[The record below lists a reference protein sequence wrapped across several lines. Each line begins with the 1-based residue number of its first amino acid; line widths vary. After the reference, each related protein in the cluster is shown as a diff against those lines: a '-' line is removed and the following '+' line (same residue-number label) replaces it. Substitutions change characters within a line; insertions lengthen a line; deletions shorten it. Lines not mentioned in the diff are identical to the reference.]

1 MENKFNG
8 NINHKITKKILKGK
22 VVLEKRYFD
31 NTEQLNR
38 FNRELKFYEFCSK
51 KNIINVPKLYEFSN
65 NSLIIEYIEG
75 SIISN
80 VNDNNLNLFSDFI
93 SKLNNPFKKYLVD
106 DLPIAGEAILESK
119 DLINNLEK
127 RIEQVGLKG
136 KYHPPK
142 FEYIANSIL
151 KDAIKVNHD
160 IGSIIANPSDY
171 GVHNSIFYLEKIYFF
186 DFEYSGRDS
195 LLKCIMDFVLH
206 PANNINI
213 SNIDKIIQSFS
224 LAVGK
229 NNFKIL
235 NITKKCFFLW
245 WVLRL
250 LNSNSDN
257 NIDEK
262 IKSDLIGQSDRLSF
276 INQRLQNIDKFLN
289 YMK

>member
-1 MENKFNG
+1 MENKFHG
-8 NINHKITKKILKGK
+8 NINHKITKKILRGK
-22 VVLEKRYFD
+22 IVLEKRYFD

-51 KNIINVPKLYEFSN
+51 NNIINVPKLYEFSD

-75 SIISN
+75 LSIPN
-80 VNDNNLNLFSDFI
+80 VNDNNLIFFSDFI
-93 SKLNNPFKKYLVD
+93 AKLNNPNKKSLVE
-106 DLPIAGEAILESK
+106 DLPIAGEAVLESK
-119 DLINNLEK
+119 DLLINLEK
-127 RIEQVGLKG
+127 RIEQVGLQG

-151 KDAIKVNHD
+151 KNAIKVNHD
-160 IGSIIANPSDY
+160 IGSIIANPSDF
-171 GVHNSIFYLEKIYFF
+171 GVHNSLLYLEKIYFF

-206 PANNINI
+206 PANNIKF
-213 SNIDKIIQSFS
+213 SNIDKIINSFS

-229 NNFKIL
+229 NDFKIQ

-250 LNSNSDN
+250 LNSISDN
-257 NIDEK
+257 NIEEK

-276 INQRLQNIDKFLN
+276 INQRLHNIDKFFN
-289 YMK
+289 YIK